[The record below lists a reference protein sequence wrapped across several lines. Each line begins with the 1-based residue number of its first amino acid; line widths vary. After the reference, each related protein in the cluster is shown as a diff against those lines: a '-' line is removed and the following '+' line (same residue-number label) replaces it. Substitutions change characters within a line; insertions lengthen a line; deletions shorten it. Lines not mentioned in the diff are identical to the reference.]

1 MTKNKLIEVVP
12 IIMKRLEKIYA
23 FIPILLQITLN
34 LALVIVGLTLVA
46 FLIREAGII
55 FTNIF
60 FLKKGES
67 SYDMTQDILTFFLY
81 FEFIALIIKY
91 FESQYHFPLR
101 YFIYI
106 GITAIIRFII
116 LDHSSAVSTIILSGA
131 ILLLVMALFIANTK
145 ILKRE
150 N

>member
-1 MTKNKLIEVVP
+1 
-12 IIMKRLEKIYA
+12 
-23 FIPILLQITLN
+23 
-34 LALVIVGLTLVA
+34 
-46 FLIREAGII
+46 
-55 FTNIF
+55 
-60 FLKKGES
+60 
-67 SYDMTQDILTFFLY
+67 MTQDILTFFLY

-91 FESQYHFPLR
+91 FEAQYHFPLR

-116 LDHSSAVSTIILSGA
+116 LDHSSAVSTLILSGA

-145 ILKRE
+145 LLKRE

>member
-1 MTKNKLIEVVP
+1 
-12 IIMKRLEKIYA
+12 MKRLEKIYA

-131 ILLLVMALFIANTK
+131 ILLLIMALFIANTK

-150 N
+150 NGEMNQKY

>member
-1 MTKNKLIEVVP
+1 MP
-12 IIMKRLEKIYA
+12 IIMKRLEKIYSH
-23 FIPILLQITLN
+23 IPILLQITLN
-34 LALVIVGLTLVA
+34 LALVIVGFTLVA

-60 FLKKGES
+60 FMKKGES

-91 FESQYHFPLR
+91 FEAQYHFPLR

-116 LDHSSAVSTIILSGA
+116 LDHSSAVSTLILSGA

-145 ILKRE
+145 LLKRE

>member
-1 MTKNKLIEVVP
+1 
-12 IIMKRLEKIYA
+12 MKRLEKIYA

>member
-1 MTKNKLIEVVP
+1 
-12 IIMKRLEKIYA
+12 MKRLEKIYSH
-23 FIPILLQITLN
+23 IPILLQITLN
-34 LALVIVGLTLVA
+34 LALVIVGFTLVA

-60 FLKKGES
+60 FMKKGES

-91 FESQYHFPLR
+91 FEAQYHFPLR

-116 LDHSSAVSTIILSGA
+116 LDHSSAVSTLILSGA

-145 ILKRE
+145 LLKRE

>member
-1 MTKNKLIEVVP
+1 
-12 IIMKRLEKIYA
+12 MKRLEKIYA

-67 SYDMTQDILTFFLY
+67 SYDMAQDILTFFLY

-150 N
+150 NGEMNQKY

>member
-1 MTKNKLIEVVP
+1 
-12 IIMKRLEKIYA
+12 MKRLEKIYA

-116 LDHSSAVSTIILSGA
+116 LNHSSAVSTIILSGA
-131 ILLLVMALFIANTK
+131 ILLLIMALFIANTK

-150 N
+150 NGEMNQKY

>member
-1 MTKNKLIEVVP
+1 
-12 IIMKRLEKIYA
+12 MKRLEKIYA

-116 LDHSSAVSTIILSGA
+116 LDHSSAISTIILSGA

>member
-1 MTKNKLIEVVP
+1 
-12 IIMKRLEKIYA
+12 MKRLEKIYA

-150 N
+150 NGEMNQKY

>member
-116 LDHSSAVSTIILSGA
+116 LDHSSAISTIILSGA

>member
-1 MTKNKLIEVVP
+1 
-12 IIMKRLEKIYA
+12 MKRLEKIYA

-46 FLIREAGII
+46 FLIREACII

-131 ILLLVMALFIANTK
+131 ILLLIMALFIANTK

-150 N
+150 NGEMNQKY